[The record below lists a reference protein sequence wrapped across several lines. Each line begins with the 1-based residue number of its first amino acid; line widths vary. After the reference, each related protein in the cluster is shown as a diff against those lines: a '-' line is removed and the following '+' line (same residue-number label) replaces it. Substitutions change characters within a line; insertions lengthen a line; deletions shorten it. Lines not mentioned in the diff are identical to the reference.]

1 MQEFRVA
8 TVQALCALGPALLEV
23 RGEVV
28 VRAGRRLSDHANHP
42 DPMLELD
49 RGAVRYHL
57 PAHVE
62 EWEAVEGLL
71 VNRDR
76 VSVLLP
82 TADRDPG
89 PDPRLVAASALR
101 EVRVKLVCQGV
112 QVAGFLKVPV
122 RATVPE
128 FIHAS
133 RNRFLAVT
141 RCRILA
147 APGAPAPGDLEGAH
161 GFCLV
166 NREHVI
172 ASSEARPSLS
182 P

>member
-1 MQEFRVA
+1 MP
-8 TVQALCALGPALLEV
+8 PALLEV
-23 RGEVV
+23 RGELV

-49 RGAVRYHL
+49 RGAVRFL
-57 PAHVE
+57 RGTQVE

-76 VSVLLP
+76 VSVLIP

-89 PDPRLVAASALR
+89 ADPRLLGASALR
-101 EVRVKLVCQGV
+101 EVRVNLLCPGV

-122 RATVPE
+122 QASLAE
-128 FIHAS
+128 FMHGS

-161 GFCLV
+161 DFCLV
-166 NREHVI
+166 NREQVV
-172 ASSEARPSLS
+172 ASSEARPTLS